1 MTKDNKFQNLKKAA
15 IDKYNYIKED
25 LSNPLHRAVKLQKV
39 SDKAVAILR
48 AVIIFGLAFIIIFP
62 IFQQISLAFRH
73 PADLNDSTIVWIP
86 KQWSLINFEISIKF
100 LNYWKSLWNNIRVST
115 IVTICQ
121 IACTSLAG
129 YAFARLRF
137 KGSNILFW
145 LIMLTLIIPPQ
156 AFAVSR
162 MLFFSDFDIFG
173 IFAALRGSD
182 RGLTIGGAGK
192 DGVFYLLSLTGQGV
206 KSALFVYL
214 FRQFFRGLPLELE
227 ESAQIDGAGILRTF
241 WSVMLPNARGVVTT
255 VALFAFVWQ
264 WNDVYYT
271 QLLGVNDDK
280 TFPLLTMQLLKGAEW
295 AQALLNLTGLNI
307 VDGES
312 QTDPKFTALIVNTA
326 AFISML
332 PLLLAYLFVQRLF
345 VEGIERTG
353 IVG

>member
-1 MTKDNKFQNLKKAA
+1 MMNETKTPSKARLKYEQILKDLRNPVKKAV
-15 IDKYNYIKED
+15 
-25 LSNPLHRAVKLQKV
+25 RTQKV
-39 SDKAVAILR
+39 ADKLSSFFRFIIL
-48 AVIIFGLAFIIIFP
+48 IGLSFVIIFP

-73 PADLNDSTIVWIP
+73 PADVQNKAVIWIP
-86 KQWSLINFEISIKF
+86 ETWSVLNFQIAYKLLDYLNSLI
-100 LNYWKSLWNNIRVST
+100 NNIRVSL
-115 IVTICQ
+115 IVMIGQVTC
-121 IACTSLAG
+121 SVLAG
-129 YAFARLRF
+129 YALARLKF
-137 KGSNILFW
+137 KGSNIIFLVLLATF
-145 LIMLTLIIPPQ
+145 IIPPQ
-156 AFAVSR
+156 AVAVSR
-162 MLFFSDFDIFG
+162 MLYFSNFDIFG
-173 IFAALRGSD
+173 II
-182 RGLTIGGAGK
+182 GLFNGGKGI
-192 DGVFYLLSLTGQGV
+192 VLSGTRYVLYAMAFTGQGINN
-206 KSALFVYL
+206 AIFIFL

>member
-1 MTKDNKFQNLKKAA
+1 MTKDHNFKRRATEKYQQIKA
-15 IDKYNYIKED
+15 E
-25 LSNPLHRAVKLQKV
+25 LTNPLHRAVKLQKV
-39 SDKAVAILR
+39 SDKATAILR
-48 AVIIFGLAFIIIFP
+48 AALIFGLSFVIIFP

-73 PADLNDSTIVWIP
+73 PSDLNNNLIVWIP
-86 KQWSLINFEISIKF
+86 ERWSLINFQISIKF
-100 LNYWKSLWNNIRVST
+100 LNYWKSLWNNIKVST
-115 IVTICQ
+115 IATICQ

-129 YAFARLRF
+129 YAFARLKF
-137 KGSNILFW
+137 KGSNLIFW
-145 LIMLTLIIPPQ
+145 MLMLMLIIPPQ

-162 MLFFSDFDIFG
+162 MLYFSNFDIFG
-173 IFAALRGSD
+173 IIKAIKGS
-182 RGLTIGGAGK
+182 GIQIGGAGK
-192 DGVFYLLSLTGQGV
+192 DGVIYLLALTGQGV
-206 KSALFVYL
+206 KSALFIYL

-280 TFPLLTMQLLKGAEW
+280 SFPLLTMQLLKGAEW

-312 QTDPKFTALIVNTA
+312 QTDPKFTSLIVNTA

-332 PLLLAYLFVQRLF
+332 PLLIAYLFVQRLF